1 MKYFFLLLLIANAA
15 LAQKNSD
22 LFNSNK
28 LGQSLELTIE
38 LPKSYTKNI
47 KDKYP
52 LLILLDGNYLFNPF
66 SGAVSYASYWEDLP
80 ELIIV
85 GINMNNDVDR
95 EALYSYDETLG
106 VPDKRGSKF
115 FEFVGAELLPYLE
128 KKFRIAPFKI
138 IAGHDLSAGFL
149 NFFLYKDQPIFNGYI
164 ALSPELATNMENIL
178 PQRLSLI
185 KQPIFYYHAI
195 SDGDIDD
202 IKDNEKKLDSV
213 VKTIPNPASVYKFE
227 ELKNSTHY
235 SLVLKAIPNALY
247 HIFDTYKPI
256 TSEEYEKILTLKS
269 GYANYLSK
277 KYSDINKSLGIEM
290 IVRLND
296 IKAVE
301 SAILKNKLYD
311 ELDKLSELSLKN
323 YPKTMLA
330 DYYLA
335 LMFEKTGDFK
345 KASKYYT
352 TAFTKN
358 EIGDLTKDMM
368 INKASELK
376 NGQSKK

>member
-52 LLILLDGNYLFNPF
+52 LLILLDGNYLFDPF

-80 ELIIV
+80 EMIIV
-85 GINMNNDVDR
+85 GINMNTDDR
-95 EALYSYDETLG
+95 ESLYSYDETLG

-149 NFFLYKDQPIFNGYI
+149 NFFLYKDQPMFNGYI

-202 IKDNEKKLDSV
+202 IKDSEKKLDSV
-213 VKTIPNPASVYKFE
+213 VKTMPNPASVYKFE
-227 ELKNSTHY
+227 EIKNSTHY

-301 SAILKNKLYD
+301 TAILKNKLYD

-323 YPKTMLA
+323 YPKSMLA

-335 LMFEKTGDFK
+335 LMYEKTGDFK
-345 KASKYYT
+345 KATKYYT

-376 NGQSKK
+376 KGKSK

>member
-1 MKYFFLLLLIANAA
+1 MKYFFLLLFIANAA

-52 LLILLDGNYLFNPF
+52 LLILLDGNYLFDPF
-66 SGAVSYASYWEDLP
+66 SGVVSYASYWEDLP
-80 ELIIV
+80 EMIIV
-85 GINMNNDVDR
+85 GVNMNTDDR
-95 EALYSYDETLG
+95 ESLYSYDETLG

-149 NFFLYKDQPIFNGYI
+149 NFFLYKDQPMFNGYI

-178 PQRLSLI
+178 PQRISLI
-185 KQPIFYYHAI
+185 KQPVFYYHAI

-202 IKDNEKKLDSV
+202 IKESEKKLDSV
-213 VKTIPNPASVYKFE
+213 VKTMPNPASVYKFE
-227 ELKNSTHY
+227 EIKNSTHY

-269 GYANYLSK
+269 GYANYLAK

-301 SAILKNKLYD
+301 TAILKNKLYD
-311 ELDKLSELSLKN
+311 ELDKLSELALKN
-323 YPKTMLA
+323 YPKSMLA

-335 LMFEKTGDFK
+335 LMYEKTGDFK

>member
-52 LLILLDGNYLFNPF
+52 LLILLDGNYLFDPF

-80 ELIIV
+80 EMIIV
-85 GINMNNDVDR
+85 GINMNTDDR
-95 EALYSYDETLG
+95 ESLYSYDETLG

-149 NFFLYKDQPIFNGYI
+149 NFFLYKDQPMFNGYI

-178 PQRLSLI
+178 PQRLSSI

-202 IKDNEKKLDSV
+202 IKDSEKKLDSV
-213 VKTIPNPASVYKFE
+213 VKTMPNPASVYKFE
-227 ELKNSTHY
+227 EIKNSTHY

-301 SAILKNKLYD
+301 TAILKNKLYD

-323 YPKTMLA
+323 YPKSMLA

-335 LMFEKTGDFK
+335 LMYEKTGDFK
-345 KASKYYT
+345 KATKYYT

-376 NGQSKK
+376 KGKSK

>member
-52 LLILLDGNYLFNPF
+52 LLILLDGNYLFDPF

-80 ELIIV
+80 EMIIV
-85 GINMNNDVDR
+85 GINMNTDDR
-95 EALYSYDETLG
+95 ESLYSYDETLG

-149 NFFLYKDQPIFNGYI
+149 NFFLYKDQPMFNGYI

-185 KQPIFYYHAI
+185 KQPIFYYHAV

-202 IKDNEKKLDSV
+202 IKDSEKKLDSV
-213 VKTIPNPASVYKFE
+213 VKTMPNPASVYKFE
-227 ELKNSTHY
+227 EIKNSTHY

-301 SAILKNKLYD
+301 TAILKNKLYD

-323 YPKTMLA
+323 YPKSMLA

-335 LMFEKTGDFK
+335 LMYEKTGDFK
-345 KASKYYT
+345 KATKYYT

-376 NGQSKK
+376 KGKSK

>member
-52 LLILLDGNYLFNPF
+52 LLILLDGNYLFDPF
-66 SGAVSYASYWEDLP
+66 SGAVNYASYWEDLP
-80 ELIIV
+80 EMIIV
-85 GINMNNDVDR
+85 GINMNTDDR
-95 EALYSYDETLG
+95 ESLYSYDETLG

-149 NFFLYKDQPIFNGYI
+149 NFFLYKDQPMFNGYI

-202 IKDNEKKLDSV
+202 IKDSEKKLDSV
-213 VKTIPNPASVYKFE
+213 VKTMPNPASVYKFE
-227 ELKNSTHY
+227 EIKNSTHY

-301 SAILKNKLYD
+301 TAILKNKLYD

-323 YPKTMLA
+323 YPKSMLA

-335 LMFEKTGDFK
+335 LMYEKTGDFK
-345 KASKYYT
+345 KATKYYT

-376 NGQSKK
+376 KGKSK